1 MGTGCVL
8 GGLNSR
14 IPPWL
19 LRPVGTLVWL
29 IVYVTPGP
37 LALDLRAS
45 KSCPISP
52 QQPYQVRAPELCP
65 FHLSWEGGIITPGSA
80 KSSQS
85 PTPNLTPP
93 PSFPWYR
100 LPLAF
105 LSHFVAGFCRSR
117 SPLDRPAPLREVR
130 ALSGEPWIHPYDL
143 VTASR
148 HFVRQGPL
156 PGHPDPS
163 GIPGAT
169 GGHPLNRAGTGPCFS
184 KHFLRLLAYSAPL
197 LHPLWLPVS
206 SLCLHPDHHHSR
218 PPAHLWPLEPGGG

>member
-1 MGTGCVL
+1 M
-8 GGLNSR
+8 
-14 IPPWL
+14 
-19 LRPVGTLVWL
+19 
-29 IVYVTPGP
+29 
-37 LALDLRAS
+37 
-45 KSCPISP
+45 
-52 QQPYQVRAPELCP
+52 
-65 FHLSWEGGIITPGSA
+65 
-80 KSSQS
+80 
-85 PTPNLTPP
+85 
-93 PSFPWYR
+93 
-100 LPLAF
+100 
-105 LSHFVAGFCRSR
+105 AGFCRSR

-143 VTASR
+143 VTTSR

-218 PPAHLWPLEPGGG
+218 PPAHLWPLESGLLALSPACLCFVCSAPPWLLLTILNPFLCFQDFRKYEEGFDPYSMVRGDSPAWSWCGRGGGREREPFQN